1 MYLLIALGIKFYAQA
16 QFVQA
21 RADQDI
27 ICEQSFTTPEI
38 MQVLLQKHV
47 AVCDD
52 EIYQGRYSIFDTQ
65 SPSFITHPIQEE
77 LIAPYL
83 SNQDVLQVH
92 ERTD

>member
-1 MYLLIALGIKFYAQA
+1 LYLLIAIGIKFYAQA

-21 RADQDI
+21 RADQNI
-27 ICEQSFTTPEI
+27 ICEQSFTTPEV

-47 AVCDD
+47 AVCDGT
-52 EIYQGRYSIFDTQ
+52 IYQGRYSIFDTQ